1 MVVLSVVVSF
11 RRLCAAYLLIRRRD
25 GGRQRVYRLRRG
37 DRRLAMAGATD
48 ASTSARR
55 SPRCCARF
63 STTSQPSF
71 SPATPPTRWRTPT
84 PDRKSGVAGKR
95 VALSLEYGG

>member
-1 MVVLSVVVSF
+1 MGGVDAGVAAGTGTALVLYRALAGLSAMVDLSVVVSF

-48 ASTSARR
+48 ASTSASR
-55 SPRCCARF
+55 SQIGRASCRERGC
-63 STTSQPSF
+63 Q
-71 SPATPPTRWRTPT
+71 
-84 PDRKSGVAGKR
+84 
-95 VALSLEYGG
+95 YG